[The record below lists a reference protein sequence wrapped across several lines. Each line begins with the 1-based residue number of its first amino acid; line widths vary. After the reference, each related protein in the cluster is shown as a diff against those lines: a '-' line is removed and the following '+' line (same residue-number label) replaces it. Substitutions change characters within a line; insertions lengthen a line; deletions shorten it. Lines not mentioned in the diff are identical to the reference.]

1 MGIAALVTWLVTA
14 AGGFYMLSKWI
25 AKGGVRNPGSSHF
38 PPPVIFGHFG
48 LAAAGLVIWIIYLV
62 TDSEGLAWVA
72 FVLLLPVA
80 ALGLVMLTRWLPTYR
95 SRSAVTAGR
104 GSAGAAADDPPE
116 AHFPIGVV
124 GGHGLFAVVTL
135 ILVFLTAVGV
145 GD

>member
-1 MGIAALVTWLVTA
+1 
-14 AGGFYMLSKWI
+14 
-25 AKGGVRNPGSSHF
+25 VRNPVSCLLAR
-38 PPPVIFGHFG
+38 PVIFGHFG

-104 GSAGAAADDPPE
+104 GSAGAGADDPPE